1 MVIPDSQLSKLS
13 SWTFTFCTYLLSI
26 SPTPGTALDVSTAV
40 ILETLGDLPRA
51 PCL

>member
-13 SWTFTFCTYLLSI
+13 SWAFTFCTYLLSI